1 MNKKKSGNY
10 FFIFVV
16 LLALFLTPLIV
27 AVVLYNK
34 KPYWLYYKTVNKG
47 HLILTPIN
55 LQQFKLSPGKKNYRS
70 LKQLWFLFY
79 LTQSPCRHLCQKNLY
94 SLQHIT
100 QALGKNRYRVN
111 YGLIVTENLIYPL
124 INKDSKLLQYR
135 ITKEKLSNFFLK
147 LGVKNL
153 KEGYFIADPFGRI
166 ILYYLPNVQGKAI
179 YDDLNRLLTV
189 STLG

>member
-1 MNKKKSGNY
+1 MKKKQSGNY
-10 FFIFVV
+10 FFILV
-16 LLALFLTPLIV
+16 LLFMLFSMPLIV
-27 AVVLYNK
+27 AIVLYTKN
-34 KPYWLYYKTVNKG
+34 PLWLQHKTINKG
-47 HLILTPIN
+47 HLILTTIN
-55 LQQFKLSPGKKNYRS
+55 LQQLKLIPGKKNYRS
-70 LKQLWFLFY
+70 LKQFWFLFY
-79 LTQSPCRHLCQKNLY
+79 LTQPSCRHLCQKNLY

-111 YGLIVTENLIYPL
+111 YGLIVTENLVYPL
-124 INKDSKLLQYR
+124 TYNDPKLLHYR
-135 ITKEKLSNFFLK
+135 ITKEKLSNFFWK
-147 LGVKNL
+147 LGIKNL